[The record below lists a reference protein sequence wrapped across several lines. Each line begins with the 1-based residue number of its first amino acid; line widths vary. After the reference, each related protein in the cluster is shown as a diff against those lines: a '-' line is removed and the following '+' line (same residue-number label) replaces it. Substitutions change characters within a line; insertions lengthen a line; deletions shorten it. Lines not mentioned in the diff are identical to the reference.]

1 MATKTKLN
9 KTVSFLLK
17 FIVTKVYLFLLF
29 AYTHKKKDV
38 LLCRLLG
45 FSIPENEKGKR
56 CDAFAVPATVSA
68 TLRNSL
74 SHCVPGAW
82 EGNCEAQARRPA

>member
-1 MATKTKLN
+1 ME
-9 KTVSFLLK
+9 
-17 FIVTKVYLFLLF
+17 TKVYLFLLF

-38 LLCRLLG
+38 LLCQLLG

-74 SHCVPGAW
+74 SHCAL
-82 EGNCEAQARRPA
+82 RRMGRQLRSTSQETCLRDSSCYCSG